1 MVTFP
6 AVPEEVIVEI
16 FVNSKWVN
24 ITPDVRLSD
33 QVTVSGGYRSVTR
46 SPVPTPA
53 ECGFTLN
60 NRSGNYSPKNP
71 LGAYYGSLGQN
82 IPVRVATRVAKDSFN
97 RTTSSGFGS
106 ATVGGA
112 WTTVGTASRFSTST
126 TGGGRA
132 SMAWTTADGALA
144 AYLADYV
151 FRDVEVACTF
161 TLPASNITGGNMAV
175 ELLLNGV
182 SMADVFYARLI
193 VTTAEA
199 MLLDIVHTG
208 TGTTIAAQVTISSF
222 AYTGQAIRMRAQL
235 SGQTL
240 RAKVWPAAGDEPFG
254 WHTSGSYVEG
264 TTEGTVFADRT
275 KGWIGWCAEVFPGNT
290 NVPCS
295 IIASDFEARINQFH
309 GEAVNWPTEWD
320 VSGKDIYSR
329 VEAVGLRRRLS
340 QGQTTLPST
349 YKRANI
355 SLAPSSLLLY
365 YPCEDGSE
373 STTIASGFVDA
384 APMQIITDVGTPELA
399 SNSDFAPGS
408 APIGKPNKSR
418 WISPRVA
425 SAATGEIQLIFLLSI
440 PDSGEVDTAAFNQI
454 QCTGTV
460 GFVDCY
466 YDAVTPSTGG
476 LRLKFY
482 DQQRVLVHTSGP
494 MVPAGHVVNGTP
506 LQVSVELTQSGS
518 DISYKLGFLALG
530 DSVGTGSG
538 IGTVTGY
545 TIGAPTGFHISPYAQ
560 VASSAIGHTQLRNDI
575 VATSPSTLNAYSGE
589 GIRERVTRLCA
600 ENDGVSIERTRSTVN
615 SQTLLGK
622 QKQNTFLALLDEAV
636 KSDMG
641 FLLESRD
648 IIGLVLVTMRSI
660 YNRGAFVT
668 LDYAAGQ
675 VQPPFPVV
683 PDDQLLINDFTASRV
698 DGSSYRATQTTGPL
712 ALTSPTS
719 GQGVGRYNDSDDY
732 SLSSD
737 SYLPD
742 MAAWTVHVGTV
753 NDARY
758 PSVNAD
764 LSKLARVSRQLYL
777 DLLGIWVGDWI
788 EIANAKPKIIHG
800 TVSQVVYGYR
810 RKFGGKHHTA
820 EFTCAS
826 ALPYVVAEAATD
838 SGDTN
843 PWLGRYE
850 SDGSTVASLANAGA
864 TSLSV
869 ATPSGPLWTT
879 AADDFPMYLD
889 VGGVQVRTTAC
900 SGASS
905 PQTFTV
911 DALPVARAA
920 NLSVSIWRLPVLA
933 Q

>member
-33 QVTVSGGYRSVTR
+33 QVSVSAGYRSVTR
-46 SPVPTPA
+46 SPTPTPA

-71 LGAYYGSLGQN
+71 LGEYYGSLGQN
-82 IPVRVATRVAKDSFN
+82 TPVRVATRVAKDSFN
-97 RTTSSGFGS
+97 RTTSNALGT

-112 WTTVGTASRFSTST
+112 WATVGTASRFSTST

-161 TLPASNITGGNMAV
+161 TLPASNITGANMAV
-175 ELLLNGV
+175 ELLLNGI
-182 SMADVFYARLI
+182 SASDVFEARLT

-199 MLLDIVHTG
+199 MLLDIVHIG
-208 TGTTIAAQVTISSF
+208 TGTTVAAQVTITSF
-222 AYTGQAIRMRAQL
+222 TYTGQAIRMRAQL

-254 WHTSGSYVEG
+254 WQTEGPYVVG
-264 TTEGTVFADRT
+264 ATEGTVFADRG
-275 KGWIGWCAEVFPGNT
+275 KGWIGWRAEIVPGNT

-320 VSGKDIYSR
+320 VSGKDIFSR

-340 QGQTTLPST
+340 QGQTPLPST

-355 SLAPSSLLLY
+355 HLTPASLLY

-373 STTIASGFVDA
+373 STAIASGFVDA

-425 SAATGEIQLIFLLSI
+425 SAATGKIQLIFLLSI
-440 PDSGEVDTAAFNQI
+440 PDSGEVDTAAFAQI

-466 YDAVTPSTGG
+466 YDIGGTGS

-494 MVPAGHVVNGTP
+494 MAPSELNGTP
-506 LQVSVELTQSGS
+506 LQVSVELTQVGS
-518 DISYKLGFLALG
+518 DISYKFGFLILG
-530 DSVGTGSG
+530 DSVGSGSG

-560 VASSAIGHTQLRNDI
+560 VASSAMGHIQLRNDI
-575 VATSPSTLNAYSGE
+575 AATSPSALNAYTGE
-589 GIRERVTRLCA
+589 GIKQRIFRLCA
-600 ENDGVSIERTRSTVN
+600 ESDNVGIERTRSTIDDQ
-615 SQTLLGK
+615 SLLGK
-622 QKQNTFLALLDEAV
+622 QKQLTFLALLDEAA
-636 KSDMG
+636 KTDMG

-648 IIGLVLVTMRSI
+648 TSGLVLVTMRSI
-660 YNRGAFVT
+660 YNRQAFVT
-668 LDYAAGQ
+668 LDYPSGQ

-683 PDDQLLINDFTASRV
+683 PDDQLLINDFTAERI

-712 ALTSPTS
+712 AVTSPTT
-719 GQGVGRYNDSDDY
+719 GRGVGRYDDSDSY

-753 NDARY
+753 DDSRY

-777 DLLGIWVGDWI
+777 DLLGIWAGDRI
-788 EIANAKPKIIHG
+788 EITRAKPAIISG
-800 TVSQVVYGYR
+800 TVSQIVYGYR
-810 RKFGGKHHTA
+810 RRFGGKHHTV
-820 EFTCAS
+820 EFSCAS
-826 ALPYVVAEAATD
+826 ALPYTVAEAATD

-879 AADDFPMYLD
+879 VADDFPLYLD
-889 VGGVQVRTTAC
+889 VGGIQVRATAC

-920 NLSVSIWRLPVLA
+920 NLSVSVWRLPVLA

>member
-1 MVTFP
+1 MATFP

-16 FVNSKWVN
+16 FVNGKWVN
-24 ITPDVRLSD
+24 ITSDVRLRD
-33 QVTVSGGYRSVTR
+33 QVDVRGGYRSVTR
-46 SPVPTPA
+46 SPTPTPA
-53 ECGFTLN
+53 ECNFTLN

-71 LGAYYGSLGQN
+71 LGIYFGSIGQN
-82 IPVRVATRVAKDSFN
+82 TPVRVSTRVARDAFN
-97 RTTSSGFGS
+97 RVTANGLGP
-106 ATVGGA
+106 ADVGGQ
-112 WTTVGTASRFSTST
+112 WTVVGTASRFSTST

-132 SMAWTTADGALA
+132 AMAWTTADGAQA

-182 SMADVFYARLI
+182 SASDVFEARLT
-193 VTTAEA
+193 VTTAEV
-199 MLLDIVHTG
+199 MLLDIVHIG
-208 TGTTIAAQVTISSF
+208 TGITVATQVTVSDF

-240 RAKVWPAAGDEPFG
+240 RAKVWPAAGNEPFN
-254 WHTSGSYVEG
+254 WHTSGTYMTDG
-264 TTEGTVFADRT
+264 TEGTVFADRP
-275 KGWIGWCAEVFPGNT
+275 KGWIGWRAEIVPGNT

-295 IIASDFEARINQFH
+295 IIATDFEARINQFH

-320 VSGKDIYSR
+320 TSGKDIFSR
-329 VEAVGLRRRLS
+329 VECVGLRRRLS

-349 YKRANI
+349 YKRANAN
-355 SLAPSSLLLY
+355 LTPAALLY
-365 YPCEDGSE
+365 FPCEDGSE

-384 APMQIITDVGTPELA
+384 APMQIITDAGIPQLA

-418 WISPRVA
+418 WISPRVT
-425 SAATGEIQLIFLLSI
+425 SAATGKIQLIFLLSI
-440 PDSGEVDTAAFNQI
+440 PDSGETDTAAFTQI

-466 YDAVTPSTGG
+466 YDIGGTGS
-476 LRLKFY
+476 LHLKFY
-482 DQQRVLVHTSGP
+482 DQQRVLVHTSGALIP
-494 MVPAGHVVNGTP
+494 GGGEVVNGTAR
-506 LQVSVELTQSGS
+506 QVSIELTQSGS
-518 DISYKLGFLALG
+518 DINYVVALLVPG
-530 DSVGTGSG
+530 NPGWAPF
-538 IGTVTGY
+538 GTVTGY
-545 TIGAPTGFHISPYAQ
+545 TIGAPLGFHVSPYAQ
-560 VASSAIGHTQLRNDI
+560 VAQSAIGHIQLRNDI
-575 VATSPSTLNAYSGE
+575 VSIFASASALSAYDGE
-589 GIRERVTRLCA
+589 GLRQRMLRLCA
-600 ENDGVSIERTRSTVN
+600 ENDSIVVDRVRSTIDNQAV
-615 SQTLLGK
+615 LGK
-622 QKQNTFLALLDEAV
+622 QKQQTFLALLDEAA

-641 FLLESRD
+641 FFLESRD
-648 IIGLVLVTMRSI
+648 IIGLFMINMRSI

-675 VQPPFPVV
+675 VQPPLPVV

-758 PSVNAD
+758 PSINAD
-764 LSKLARVSRQLYL
+764 ASALARVSRQLYL

-788 EIANAKPKIIHG
+788 EITNAKPKIIHG
-800 TVSQVVYGYR
+800 TVSQVVYGYH
-810 RKFGGKHHTA
+810 RKFGGKHHTV
-820 EFTCAS
+820 EFTGAS

-850 SDGSTVASLANAGA
+850 SDGSTVASTASAGA
-864 TSLSV
+864 VSLSV

-889 VGGVQVRTTAC
+889 VGGVQVRATAC